1 MCWGVAL
8 ALGSATVAALTH
20 RREWHKV
27 RKRNGIGF
35 ERDEHFREVISHVLK
50 KIFCLQIT
58 VQFLFVAVIASLPFF
73 HLSNLSNHSLLAI
86 VCVSMVTIVALNLV
100 DEMAELCL
108 LKKHK
113 HGQTTLDRNDNI
125 DEDEPDRKISD

>member
-8 ALGSATVAALTH
+8 ALGSATLAALTH

-27 RKRNGIGF
+27 RKKNEPGF
-35 ERDEHFREVISHVLK
+35 EPDKHFRKGISHVLK
-50 KIFCLQIT
+50 KIFCVQIT
-58 VQFLFVAVIASLPFF
+58 VQFLFVAGIASLPFF
-73 HLSNLSNHSLLAI
+73 HLSNLSNQSLLAI
-86 VCVSMVTIVALNLV
+86 VCVSMITIVILNLV
-100 DEMAELCL
+100 DEMVEVCL
-108 LKKHK
+108 SKKHE